1 MPNKRSRY
9 AGEESV
15 VQLPLRSQNMVFRL
29 SVLLTSKA
37 AAAAVAA
44 AAAAV
49 AAVAVATAAVLV
61 VGWRH
66 VARI

>member
-9 AGEESV
+9 AGDESV
-15 VQLPLRSQNMVFRL
+15 VQLPLPSQNMVFRL

-37 AAAAVAA
+37 AAAAV